1 VTTES
6 GEIAGGGA
14 AEPTVIALVTLENLH
29 NYRPDGYVGLVT
41 ATGSSVYEA
50 AQALEERAVLL
61 ARKART
67 DAAARGEPIP
77 AGQVYAVLGLRFTAG
92 ITASGEP
99 DWAAYGTPGPRP
111 PRTDLMA

>member
-6 GEIAGGGA
+6 EAIAGGVAG
-14 AEPTVIALVTLENLH
+14 EPRVIALVTLEELH
-29 NYRPDGYVGLVT
+29 NYRPDGYVGLVI

-50 AQALEERAVLL
+50 GQALEERALRL
-61 ARKART
+61 ARKARS

-77 AGQVYAVLGLRFTAG
+77 AGQVYAVVGLRFTAG

-99 DWAAYGTPGPRP
+99 EWAAYGTLARGHP
-111 PRTDLMA
+111 AQS